1 MANRNVDV
9 ELVYGVSGGGKL
21 SGESG
26 KQIKADLQALVDNL
40 ASKKIPTIKLFFD
53 KADLDKKIK
62 EVKQKL
68 QTAFGKGI
76 GTNIN
81 VTTQTSKGKTGSNT
95 SKTTQEVTEQEKTYQ
110 ALKKQINEAYKAQES
125 FYKAKYTNSE
135 LYKKMSEEESERV
148 LDFSDK
154 IREANITEEQRSSLL
169 EQGHT
174 LQMRNEALL
183 QSQLQKS
190 EVSYNKVIRQ
200 MDDWIQG
207 NKELVSN
214 NKDALALVKQMEDAI
229 KASKTDIKEGM
240 TDTEKMEV
248 YKKQQAELL
257 ALFQRNT
264 GAISQMGATVET
276 TGQKLKRAFDNK
288 FVSMLGAALITL
300 AARALK
306 QVYDNVVKL
315 DNAVTDLQI
324 ATGGTREETEEL
336 IKTYAKLA
344 KEIGATTLEVA
355 SAADTWL
362 RQGYSIE
369 ETNELIKDT
378 IMLSKLGQLS
388 SEEAA
393 KALTSAMKGYK
404 KEVSEALEIVDKFT
418 AVDMKAAIGA
428 GDIATA
434 MAETAA
440 SAEVAGVSMDKLIGY
455 IATVGEV
462 TQDGAESVG
471 TFFKT
476 LFARMGSIEAGTFV
490 DSETGESL
498 NDVEKVVNKIGISL
512 RNENGEF
519 RDFSQVLDEVAQ
531 KWDTLDS
538 VSQHA
543 LATAFSGT
551 RQQEKFIVLME
562 NYGAALDY
570 AAVAADSAGTAQEKY
585 QEAYMDSIEAKL
597 NKLTATW
604 QSFSSNLLDS
614 DIVKFGVDF
623 LSSIASLL
631 DKIVQFGDGIL
642 IIVPAITIALVAL
655 HTILVKIKT
664 TQTFMTMWTGL
675 KSILAIFP
683 AILASMKAI
692 LLNIKAQILAH
703 HGATGALA
711 AQTAATHAQTAANTA
726 MNATNPVGWLI
737 LAAVAIYALIK
748 ALKSYKTATQRA
760 KEASEEAAEQAQESL
775 EQYEEAKEQTKE
787 IIDLVNEYSDA
798 VEGIDDAS
806 LFSAETR
813 QKVLEIQQKITSEVG
828 READGLDLVNDS
840 LDTSLKKLKQLKAST
855 AKTEYEA
862 ALGAYT
868 SAQYSAQKAY
878 ETSYVDIGG
887 LGKSLIDDLYQ
898 MSFERGKDASK
909 YADEIASLMREVGF
923 SVSADATIGDKFYG
937 VNLNTSNAQ
946 DAVNKLNK
954 LLDEMI
960 SRNYASGSQDIY
972 NQILD
977 LRNSYQSYL
986 DKQSSTLDGLV
997 SSTVN
1002 MKAWEIDADGINIE
1016 TLADYD
1022 AFRDKIIEAVKEN
1035 QYIQDSAATSK
1046 DIIDSVDNWLSLYY
1060 ADWFNKKVS
1069 QYKPQTT
1076 YLKSFLDIL
1085 SELEEEYDALADAI
1099 EEMDE
1104 QGVLSADTITKLN
1117 EECPELI
1124 DYLEEIGAL
1133 IQDGDGYKLAAD
1145 SLDSYLQHVRDEYA
1159 ATVEEM
1165 AAKYESIKAAFDSGE
1180 EGVTQ
1185 ENVDD
1190 AQTSLENALAN
1201 RERLEAVINTLERSS
1216 LLDKF
1221 NEKLEAQSDALEEQ
1235 ADRYKDIVDI
1245 RKELLETYQDEI
1257 DYQKTLAEKTKSVAD
1272 LQTRLAVSR
1281 LDTSASG
1288 RAATRELESELAEA
1302 QEDLAEFN
1310 LDHAIEKLTT
1320 QLSEEYDEYKS
1331 FIDEQI
1337 SAIEDAIDNAA
1348 SMTSDALRKALE
1360 DGIPYE
1366 KHHTGGFVGGSATL
1380 QSNEE
1385 FAKLLK
1391 GELVVTPKQM
1401 SNFMGKTLPALEG
1414 GSGTSVVYQ
1423 APLITIQCENVNKD
1437 TLPELQKV
1445 VDKAVKKVKE
1455 EIDGVISRTGKKGN
1469 INKFNI

>member
-40 ASKKIPTIKLFFD
+40 ASKKIPTIKIFFD
-53 KADLDKKIK
+53 NADLDRKIK
-62 EVKQKL
+62 EVKKKL

-81 VTTQTSKGKTGSNT
+81 VTTQTSKGKTGAST

-135 LYKKMSEEESERV
+135 LYKKMSEEESERIM
-148 LDFSDK
+148 DFSDK
-154 IREANITEEQRSSLL
+154 IKEANITEEQRSSLL

-183 QSQLQKS
+183 QTQLQKS
-190 EVSYNKVIRQ
+190 EVSYNKIIRQ

-229 KASKTDIKEGM
+229 KASKTDIKEDM

-257 ALFQRNT
+257 ALFQKNT
-264 GAISQMGATVET
+264 GAISQMGATTET
-276 TGQKLKRAFDNK
+276 TGQKFKKAFDNK

-300 AARALK
+300 AMRALK

-315 DNAVTDLQI
+315 DKAVTDLQI
-324 ATGGTREETEEL
+324 ATGGTREETEAL
-336 IKTYAKLA
+336 VKSYGQLA
-344 KEIGATTLEVA
+344 QEIGATTIEVA
-355 SAADTWL
+355 EAADTWL

-418 AVDMKAAIGA
+418 AVDMQAAIGA

-440 SAEVAGVSMDKLIGY
+440 SAEVAGIAMDKLIGY

-476 LFARMGSIEAGTFV
+476 LFARMGSIEAGVFV

-498 NDVEKVVNKIGISL
+498 NDVEQVVGKIGIAL
-512 RNENGEF
+512 RDENGEF

-562 NYGAALDY
+562 NYGTALDY
-570 AAVAADSAGTAQEKY
+570 AAVAADSAGTAQSKY
-585 QEAYMDSIEAKL
+585 EDAVMSGIEAKL
-597 NKLTATW
+597 NSLTSAW
-604 QSFSSNLLDS
+604 QTFSSNLLDS
-614 DIVKFGVDF
+614 ALVKVFLDIVIAIANALGTIIGFADSFVVKAALIGAAVFAAVKVLNAALNMGKTGWLSFVATIKTGAVSLGQSLMTLMKNPTMWITLLITAMMTASTKAGKWCALIAAAILLVASTVTIALKIIDKGVKGFMTSNPIGWILLALTAVVTIIKTIIDLF
-623 LSSIASLL
+623 KKPSYEDLKEAAKEAKEAWDEAADAVEEVKDKLEELQEKIDEINNKPNLTLVDKEEVALLEQQKTLLEQELKLKEKEEELAKKNAAKSSIAAYNKYKNQYINSGW
-631 DKIVQFGDGIL
+631 DRFWGASDD
-642 IIVPAITIALVAL
+642 
-655 HTILVKIKT
+655 
-664 TQTFMTMWTGL
+664 TFEDRFNAY
-675 KSILAIFP
+675 I
-683 AILASMKAI
+683 SMSQDEVNDYI
-692 LLNIKAQILAH
+692 SQ
-703 HGATGALA
+703 
-711 AQTAATHAQTAANTA
+711 
-726 MNATNPVGWLI
+726 V
-737 LAAVAIYALIK
+737 
-748 ALKSYKTATQRA
+748 
-760 KEASEEAAEQAQESL
+760 KEAYANGEINKFIYEMIMQLADERERIASEYVSELGGLLSEFDYYIGEDL
-775 EQYEEAKEQTKE
+775 EDWQKE
-787 IIDLVNEYSDA
+787 IN
-798 VEGIDDAS
+798 
-806 LFSAETR
+806 
-813 QKVLEIQQKITSEVG
+813 
-828 READGLDLVNDS
+828 
-840 LDTSLKKLKQLKAST
+840 
-855 AKTEYEA
+855 
-862 ALGAYT
+862 
-868 SAQYSAQKAY
+868 
-878 ETSYVDIGG
+878 
-887 LGKSLIDDLYQ
+887 
-898 MSFERGKDASK
+898 
-909 YADEIASLMREVGF
+909 
-923 SVSADATIGDKFYG
+923 
-937 VNLNTSNAQ
+937 
-946 DAVNKLNK
+946 
-954 LLDEMI
+954 
-960 SRNYASGSQDIY
+960 
-972 NQILD
+972 
-977 LRNSYQSYL
+977 SYL
-986 DKQSSTLDGLV
+986 DDYYKTLDKYNV
-997 SSTVN
+997 S
-1002 MKAWEIDADGINIE
+1002 MGNI
-1016 TLADYD
+1016 
-1022 AFRDKIIEAVKEN
+1022 
-1035 QYIQDSAATSK
+1035 ATTW
-1046 DIIDSVDNWLSLYY
+1046 DSVLSR
-1060 ADWFNKKVS
+1060 
-1069 QYKPQTT
+1069 
-1076 YLKSFLDIL
+1076 LKYSNATEALK
-1085 SELEEEYDALADAI
+1085 ALADDLNVTEESLRKLYSNNSNIKEFIDYLQQLGLFAWDDTGKI
-1099 EEMDE
+1099 EGLVQQIRDLADGFKSVAPQDYLSILSTISSEYDVLRDMLDE
-1104 QGVLSADTITKLN
+1104 IEDSGVLSYDTLKSLRDDNPLLFEQLKSSGDLVKGADGYTLSKNALSNYLQSIKDSYSETLKTA
-1117 EECPELI
+1117 EEWEEKVRKAVEEGRANQSDL
-1124 DYLEEIGAL
+1124 DSASKSVENAKNNLEEL
-1133 IQDGDGYKLAAD
+1133 
-1145 SLDSYLQHVRDEYA
+1145 
-1159 ATVEEM
+1159 
-1165 AAKYESIKAAFDSGE
+1165 
-1180 EGVTQ
+1180 
-1185 ENVDD
+1185 NVV
-1190 AQTSLENALAN
+1190 L
-1201 RERLEAVINTLERSS
+1201 NTLERSD
-1216 LLDKF
+1216 LIEEF
-1221 NEKLEAQSDALEEQ
+1221 TNKLEAQSDALEEQ
-1235 ADRYKDIVDI
+1235 ADKYKDIVDI

-1288 RAATRELESELAEA
+1288 RAATRELESELTEA

-1320 QLSEEYDEYKS
+1320 QLSDEYDEYKS

-1337 SAIEDAIDNAA
+1337 NAIEDAINNAA
-1348 SMTSDALRKALE
+1348 SMTSDALREALK

-1380 QSNEE
+1380 QNNEE

-1414 GSGTSVVYQ
+1414 GNGTNVVYQ